1 MVHVGFGLYAA
12 RVVVAHLSFS
22 FLMWVV
28 LFGLL
33 LGTDQLDPM
42 ALQKNMFPSCN
53 VCADRDMGY
62 KRMYYIHT
70 LYSTDTSSTSS
81 VKTEFFSVS

>member
-1 MVHVGFGLYAA
+1 MLVLVYTPL
-12 RVVVAHLSFS
+12 VVAHLSFS

-70 LYSTDTSSTSS
+70 LYSMPRIPHRPLP
-81 VKTEFFSVS
+81 